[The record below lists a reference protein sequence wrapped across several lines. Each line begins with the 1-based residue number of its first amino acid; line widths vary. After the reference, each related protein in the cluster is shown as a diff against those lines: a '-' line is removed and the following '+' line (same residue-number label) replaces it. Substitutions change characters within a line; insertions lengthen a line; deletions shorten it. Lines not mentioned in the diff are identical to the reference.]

1 MNTGK
6 KIRQIRLTKG
16 YSQENLADMLGIS
29 TTAYG
34 DIERNKTELTIS
46 RASEIA
52 KTLNIS
58 ILDLLDIEE
67 LVHLTEASVAPTL
80 SLKEMA
86 LESVEKLHLENEKLK
101 AEAEKWQI
109 AAAYWREKYENRFI
123 GNVLRIVT
131 EEPERR
137 KIGF

>member
-1 MNTGK
+1 MTNKNIIIMNIGE
-6 KIRQIRLTKG
+6 KIRQIRLMKG
-16 YSQENLADMLGIS
+16 YSQESLADMLGIS

-58 ILDLLDIEE
+58 ILDLLEIE
-67 LVHLTEASVAPTL
+67 LQPLDFSI
-80 SLKEMA
+80 
-86 LESVEKLHLENEKLK
+86 EKLHLENEKLK

-109 AAAYWREKYENRFI
+109 AAAYWQEKYENRFV
-123 GNVLRIVT
+123 GNVLRIIT